1 MKCNLRYFIFVIALF
16 ISSFLFAPHSADA
29 ALTLTAG
36 ANATTTPNVAT
47 AITGFQIVGPAASTT
62 PVKLFTTSGTLAM
75 TTTTG
80 LTFTGSPTGSV
91 VYFSGTVANI
101 NAALSTLTYT
111 RASTG
116 TDTLEVSL
124 VNSGEVFY
132 TGNNHLYE
140 FVAGS
145 FTWSAAQTAAAARTS
160 YGATGYL
167 ATITSAPENAFI
179 SARMTGDGWIGANDT
194 AVEGTW
200 KWITGPEANTTF
212 WQGTGSGST
221 VGGNYANWN
230 SGEPNQSGDEDC
242 AETYVSSGQW
252 NDLPCSAT
260 LGYVVEYG
268 APGNLPTVVAANVS
282 IVTADVPAVTSLSP
296 ANSATGVSPTANLVI
311 GFSKTVNANTGN
323 ISIRKTSDDSLVES
337 IAVGS
342 GLVTGGGTNTIT
354 INPATTLDEG
364 TQYYV
369 IVPSTAFRDGSSNPF
384 AGITASTT
392 WAFTTSDV
400 TAPAITNV
408 ATSSVASTTATIT
421 WTTNE
426 LASTRVVYSTG
437 NSFASTTTETD
448 TSPRVTSHSVGLTG
462 LVACTTYNFKVV
474 SKDGFSNTA
483 TSSAYAFTTLGCI
496 GETIPTN
503 ATSTSIAVNAAASS
517 SLAQSGRSIVVT
529 TPPNF
534 TATSSTVII
543 QIRSMDSDPVLG
555 VIGIPSGMSQATN
568 IVFDVTALVNS
579 TQVLDSF
586 DTPVT
591 ITYTY
596 TDDDVAGLDESSL
609 VLYHYHGGAW
619 LRLNDCS
626 VNQSANT
633 ITCTAPSFSI
643 FAIFGAPTVSASAIA
658 PGSQSAIGSVM
669 FGCKDPAASN
679 YQSYVRHDASM
690 CRYAAGISPASNP
703 AGASADTSVDAPIG
717 AYAFIRDLSLNM
729 KGEDVRALQ
738 AFLNAKGFKVAASGA
753 GSVGNETTLFGPAT
767 KAALIRYQKA
777 NGIKP
782 AIGYFGPVTRAYV
795 SSH

>member
-1 MKCNLRYFIFVIALF
+1 MA
-16 ISSFLFAPHSADA
+16 FAFYPNHADA

-101 NAALSTLTYT
+101 NAALATLTYT

-194 AVEGTW
+194 SVEGTW

-230 SGEPNQSGDEDC
+230 PGEPNQSGDEDC

-252 NDLPCSAT
+252 NDLPCGAT

-400 TAPAITNV
+400 TAPVITNV
-408 ATSSVASTTATIT
+408 ATSSVASTSATIT

-426 LASTRVVYSTG
+426 LASTKVVRSTG
-437 NSFASTTTETD
+437 SSFSPLVTDITSETD

-462 LVACTTYNFKVV
+462 LIACTTYNFKVV
-474 SKDGFSNTA
+474 STDGFSNTS
-483 TSSAYAFTTLGCI
+483 TSSPSVFTTAGCN
-496 GETIPTN
+496 GAAIPSN
-503 ATSTSIAVNAAASS
+503 ATTSS
-517 SLAQSGRSIVVT
+517 SYSPSATGTTTLSQDGRSIRIV

-534 TATSSTVII
+534 IDASSSVAV
-543 QIRSMDSDPVLG
+543 QIRSIVADPLLVTLG
-555 VIGIPSGMSQATN
+555 VPSGMYQATD
-568 IVFDVTALVNS
+568 IVFDVTAILNNTTV
-579 TQVLDSF
+579 VDSF
-586 DTPVT
+586 DVPVT
-591 ITYTY
+591 IRYTY
-596 TDDDVAGLDESSL
+596 TDDDVAGLDEGSL
-609 VLYHYHGGAW
+609 VLYHYHGGNW
-619 LRLNDCS
+619 LRLSDCS
-626 VNQSANT
+626 VDQAANT
-633 ITCTAPSFSI
+633 ITCTAPSFSV
-643 FAIFGAPTVSASAIA
+643 FAIFGIPTVSASAIA
-658 PGSQSAIGSVM
+658 PGSQTAIGSVM

-690 CRYAAGISPASNP
+690 CRYAAGISAASNP
-703 AGASADTSVDAPIG
+703 VAASTGASVSTSIG
-717 AYAFIRDLSLNM
+717 ISAFMRDLSLNM

-738 AFLNAKGFKVAASGA
+738 KFLNAKGFKVSVSGA

-767 KAALIRYQKA
+767 KTALIRYQKA

-795 SSH
+795 SSR